1 MSVAESQK
9 APTFALTTAWRRAL
23 LWLAAMLLLL
33 LLTQAQILGDMARI
47 WWVTKTFNHCL
58 IIPLISA
65 WLIWR
70 RRDVLARLQPEP
82 SLLALALLGGA
93 MLLLLFADLAGIG
106 AASHFAL
113 VLAIQAL
120 IWLVLGTAVCRQLL
134 FPLLYLWFAVPFGEF
149 MVPALQ
155 DVTADMAVALLRL
168 FDIPVFRDG
177 HFIALPNGDFLVEE
191 ACSGISYL
199 IASLALGTLYA
210 YLQYRSYW
218 RRGAFIAL
226 AIIVPIIA
234 NGVRAFGI
242 ILIAHL
248 TNNEYAV
255 GIDHLIYGWLFFGF
269 VMLLLFSFGRWFSDE
284 GPQSPNLPELT
295 DIASFNIKPL
305 LLALALVLIP
315 GLLNQ
320 APVLPAPVTFSAPA
334 ALPNWQSVNPLSSGS
349 HMRGAEQQL
358 ALSDGVMLVH
368 LGYFPFDG
376 RQHELVNSQH
386 ALYNRDVF
394 HRLQSDRRS
403 IAGIDATGFRLANS
417 LNEQINVHQLYL
429 FANRIE
435 GSAWRAKWQ
444 QMTARMTQQPVPA
457 LLVFVHWPAS
467 LPAAER
473 DARLQP
479 LLQAMQKQLPGKLA
493 VAAAERAELA
503 P

>member
-1 MSVAESQK
+1 MSVAET
-9 APTFALTTAWRRAL
+9 PTFVFSAAWRRAL
-23 LWLAAMLLLL
+23 LWLTVLLLL
-33 LLTQAQILGDMARI
+33 LLLSQAQILSDMVRI

-58 IIPLISA
+58 IIPLISG

-70 RRDVLARLQPEP
+70 RRDVVARLQPEP
-82 SLLALALLGGA
+82 SLLALALLAGA
-93 MLLLLFADLAGIG
+93 MLLLLFADLAGVG

-113 VLAIQAL
+113 VLAVQAV
-120 IWLVLGTAVCRQLL
+120 IWLVLGTAICRQLL

-155 DVTADMAVALLRL
+155 DVTADMAVALLHL

-218 RRGAFIAL
+218 RRAAFIAL

-242 ILIAHL
+242 IMIAHL

-284 GPQSPNLPELT
+284 GPQAPNLPELT
-295 DIASFNIKPL
+295 ERATPKMTPL
-305 LLALALVLIP
+305 VLALAIVLIP

-320 APVLPAPVTFSAPA
+320 APVLPASVTLSAPV
-334 ALPNWQSVNPLSSGS
+334 ALPDWQAIDPLSTGS
-349 HMRGAEQQL
+349 HMRGAAQQL
-358 ALSDGVMLVH
+358 ALSDGVMRVH
-368 LGYFPFDG
+368 VGYFPFDG

-386 ALYNRDVF
+386 ALYNRELF
-394 HRLQSDRRS
+394 HRLQSDRRV
-403 IAGIDATGFRLANS
+403 IAGVEASGFRLSSS
-417 LNEQINVHQLYL
+417 LNEQVNVHQLYL

-444 QMTARMTQQPVPA
+444 QMAARMTQQPAPA
-457 LLVFVHWPAS
+457 LLVFVHWSAA

-479 LLQAMQKQLPGKLA
+479 LLLALQAQLPTTQIGSA
-493 VAAAERAELA
+493 GATMGSA